1 MIDKVKKSFST
12 GVLRIKW
19 VATFLAERTK
29 AETSIA
35 KLLYEKTKIESKIN
49 DLYSDVGKRVMELKE
64 KGEEDVLKDF
74 MVQQAL
80 DEVKNLRES
89 VDDYKSQADK
99 INKLPD

>member
-49 DLYSDVGKRVMELKE
+49 DLYSDVGKRIMELKE

-80 DEVKNLRES
+80 DEIKNLRES

>member
-12 GVLRIKW
+12 GVLRMKW

-29 AETSIA
+29 AETSVA
-35 KLLYEKTKIESKIN
+35 KLLYEKTKIEGKIN

-74 MVQQAL
+74 MVQQSL
-80 DEVKNLRES
+80 DEVRNLRES
-89 VDDYKSQADK
+89 VDDYKSQANK

>member
-19 VATFLAERTK
+19 IATFLAERTK
-29 AETSIA
+29 AETSVA

-49 DLYSDVGKRVMELKE
+49 DLYCDVGKRVMELKE

-89 VDDYKSQADK
+89 VDDYKSQANT

>member
-12 GVLRIKW
+12 GVLRVKW
-19 VATFLAERTK
+19 IATFLAERTK
-29 AETSIA
+29 AETSVA
-35 KLLYEKTKIESKIN
+35 RLLYEKTKLEGKIN
-49 DLYSDVGKRVMELKE
+49 DLYSDVGNRVAELKA

-80 DEVKNLRES
+80 DEIKNLQET
-89 VDDYKSQADK
+89 VDDYKSKADN

>member
-12 GVLRIKW
+12 GVLRMKW

-29 AETSIA
+29 AETSVA
-35 KLLYEKTKIESKIN
+35 KLLYEKTKIEGKIN

-74 MVQQAL
+74 MVQQSL
-80 DEVKNLRES
+80 DEVRNLRES
-89 VDDYKSQADK
+89 VDDYKRQANK

>member
-12 GVLRIKW
+12 GVLRVKW
-19 VATFLAERTK
+19 IANFLVERTK
-29 AETSIA
+29 AETSVA
-35 KLLYEKTKIESKIN
+35 RLLYEKTKIDGKIN
-49 DLYSDVGKRVMELKE
+49 DLYSDVGNRVAELKA

-80 DEVKNLRES
+80 DEIKNLQET
-89 VDDYKSQADK
+89 VDDYKSKADN

>member
-12 GVLRIKW
+12 GVLRVKW
-19 VATFLAERTK
+19 IATFLAERTK
-29 AETSIA
+29 AETSVA
-35 KLLYEKTKIESKIN
+35 RLLYEKTKLEGKIN
-49 DLYSDVGKRVMELKE
+49 DLYSDVGNRVAELKA

-80 DEVKNLRES
+80 DEIKNLKET
-89 VDDYKSQADK
+89 VDDYKSKADN